1 LTIEVAVVN
10 KGITSSIATDL
21 RIYHPDGSIFDL
33 VLPSLSTYESHK
45 VNFTWTVPADASIG
59 TIPIRWE
66 SDPLQA
72 NTADADPNN
81 DLGEIELFIGR
92 LPTAVLEPIE
102 VYTNVETVIN
112 ASGSFDEDGGNVSC
126 LFNVPWYDGTR
137 SAAWTRVESIDC
149 MLNWTWTN
157 DGEYPV
163 EVTITDEEQ
172 DQVEGILDVVI
183 LNRAPNIEVVSART
197 EVKVEHPVTLYAYA
211 NDTDSEDP
219 FPGIVDVYWPN
230 AICEEGYYTRTCTTT
245 APTEGWHTFQAVGVD
260 DDSAMTMASIDIRF
274 TNINPHGLSVTMT
287 NESGPLP
294 LDVQQTWH
302 VQEDQIVN
310 LRGQALDS
318 VDDLDGL
325 THRWWPDDAQP
336 NLIKTFDGRV
346 SEFEMMW
353 ETSGLHRMRLE
364 VSDSEGASSGTY
376 ERWVSVANVPPVV
389 QPLDEVLPL
398 AEGEEVRL
406 IGNATDTVSDY
417 DTLVRCWDVDP
428 GLDSNDIGGADDD
441 CDVIGDELVWHW
453 NTSGSHTVI
462 YHVTDDD
469 GVRVSEILTIEVLNI
484 PPIVRTKDILCNAL
498 ETCVLD
504 ATGTIDSLNDLDQ
517 ITVVWD
523 LDTSV
528 DSNGDGIK
536 DNDADKIGKQIE
548 HVFTK
553 QGSYTIRV
561 MAWDENPERPGTR
574 IINLE
579 IGAPDR
585 TIVEELGAAL
595 AGDEANPVAQLSLLA
610 FMLFLLAMMTR
621 RRRSGRHQRAM
632 NRLDQQQNSI
642 FNDDEVGLM
651 PHEISARRNR
661 PEAPPVEQAFDSSE
675 VAAVQSAGPPIP
687 ENGLPEG
694 WTTEQWEYYG
704 QQWLDSQV
712 DNF

>member
-1 LTIEVAVVN
+1 
-10 KGITSSIATDL
+10 
-21 RIYHPDGSIFDL
+21 
-33 VLPSLSTYESHK
+33 
-45 VNFTWTVPADASIG
+45 
-59 TIPIRWE
+59 
-66 SDPLQA
+66 LQV
-72 NTADADPNN
+72 NTADANSDN

-102 VYTNVETVIN
+102 IYTNVETIIN

-126 LFNVPWYDGTR
+126 LFNIPWYDGTR
-137 SAAWTRVESIDC
+137 TAAWTRVESIDC

-157 DGEYPV
+157 DGDYPI

-211 NDTDSEDP
+211 NDTDSEDS
-219 FPGIVDVYWPN
+219 FPGVVDVYWPN
-230 AICEEGYYTRTCTTT
+230 AICDEGYYTRICTTT

-274 TNINPHGLSVTMT
+274 TNIDPHGLSVTMT
-287 NESGPLP
+287 NDSGPLP

-318 VDDLDGL
+318 IDDLDGL

-336 NLIKTFDGRV
+336 NLIKTFDGRI

-353 ETSGLHRMRLE
+353 ETAGLHRMRLE

-389 QPLDEVLPL
+389 QPLEGVLPL

-406 IGNATDTVSDY
+406 VGNATDTPSDY
-417 DTLVRCWDVDP
+417 DSLVRCWDIDP

-453 NTSGSHTVI
+453 NTSGIHTVI

-469 GVRVSEILTIEVLNI
+469 GVRVSQILSIDVLNI
-484 PPIVRTKDILCNAL
+484 PPIVRTREISCLAL
-498 ETCVLD
+498 DTCVLD

-536 DNDADKIGKQIE
+536 DNDADEVGKRIE
-548 HVFTK
+548 HTFTK
-553 QGSYTIRV
+553 QGSYTLRV

-574 IINLE
+574 IINVE
-579 IGAPDR
+579 IGAPER
-585 TIVEELGAAL
+585 TLVEDLGAAL
-595 AGDEANPVAQLSLLA
+595 AGDEANPIVQLSLLA
-610 FMLFLLAMMTR
+610 FVLILLAMMTR
-621 RRRSGRHQRAM
+621 RRRSGRHQRAIE
-632 NRLDQQQNSI
+632 RLDRQQNEI
-642 FNDDEVGLM
+642 FSDEEVGLM

-661 PEAPPVEQAFDSSE
+661 PQDPPVERAFDS
-675 VAAVQSAGPPIP
+675 ATSAEHVSDAPPIP
-687 ENGLPEG
+687 ESGLPNG
-694 WTTEQWEYYG
+694 WTMEQWEYYG

-712 DNF
+712 DNS